1 MTYHELSRLLESKP
15 KGPRPFFHPAHLV
28 RYLDLVE
35 SRPRSRQE
43 LARRLGLGEGSVR
56 TITSLLRSRG
66 IIRVGRSGARLTE
79 EGFKVLS
86 SLRKE
91 FSKGIVVPQGASTI
105 DAQNVAILVRGAAGK
120 ASLGIEQRDAAISTG
135 ATGASTFVYK
145 GGKLS
150 FPGMYPDLCKADPE
164 LAEKLMDG
172 LRPKEGD
179 VIVIGSGPD
188 LDTAHVGAI
197 AAAATL
203 L

>member
-1 MTYHELSRLLESKP
+1 MTYDELARLVNARP
-15 KGPRPFFHPAHLV
+15 KGPRPFFHPAHLI

-43 LARRLGLGEGSVR
+43 LARRLGIGEGSVR
-56 TITSLLRSRG
+56 TITNLLRSRR
-66 IIRVGRSGARLTE
+66 IIKVGRSGARLTD
-79 EGFKVLS
+79 EGSKVLS

-91 FSKGIVVPQGASTI
+91 FTRGIVVPKASSTI
-105 DAQNVAILVRGAAGK
+105 DAYNVAILVRGAAAK

-135 ATGASTFVYK
+135 STGASTFIRK
-145 GGKLS
+145 GGKLV
-150 FPGMYPDLCKADPE
+150 FPGMYPDLCEADAE
-164 LAEKLMDG
+164 LAEEIMNR
-172 LRPKEGD
+172 LRPREGD